1 MKFKMKGKNI
11 MKTRKIIKL
20 VNNERINR
28 RIESEKA
35 CDASSQDVC
44 AEVNNDFA
52 ECTLGSIDLC
62 VKDYAGCS
70 NGHIDYCPSV
80 KDYTPCY
87 FNDDIN

>member
-1 MKFKMKGKNI
+1 
-11 MKTRKIIKL
+11 MKTKMILKL
-20 VNNERINR
+20 INNERINR
-28 RIESEKA
+28 KIDSAKA
-35 CDASSQDVC
+35 CDISSQDVC
-44 AEVNNDFA
+44 ALENYDFA
-52 ECTLGSIDLC
+52 QCTLGSTDLC